1 MGRKKKSG
9 KREPNGK
16 LSRKPADVA
25 NRRKVAW
32 DMQAQEAIAPV
43 LEARQRLFGLSADE
57 ARDQRA
63 GSFIG
68 RLCLMG
74 VKDETEGITLTQYE
88 ALCAW
93 ENSAKANS
101 MVISGPKS
109 DAAFDPNRVAGR
121 AAELGEKFANRI
133 RAQHHRAEV
142 AVQAK
147 QNELRGT
154 ANLFSALYECVQRDR
169 EHFHL
174 LGDLRAAAN
183 ALARHYG
190 LEDRRAA

>member
-1 MGRKKKSG
+1 MSRKRKPG
-9 KREPNGK
+9 NRERNGK
-16 LSRKPADVA
+16 LSRRKADVA

-43 LEARQRLFGLSADE
+43 LEARQRLFGLTPDE

-68 RLCLMG
+68 RLCLSG
-74 VKDETEGITLTQYE
+74 TITRTQYE

-93 ENSAKANS
+93 EDSARQNS
-101 MVISGPKS
+101 MVIAGPKG
-109 DAAFDPNRVAGR
+109 DAAMDPNRVQGR
-121 AAELGEKFANRI
+121 GGDEIDGVSARI
-133 RAQHHRAEV
+133 RQRHMAAV
-142 AVQAK
+142 KAVQDK
-147 QNELRGT
+147 QLELRGT
-154 ANLFSALYECVQRDR
+154 ANLFAALYECVQRDR
-169 EHFHL
+169 EHHHL

-190 LEDRRAA
+190 LEARRAAA

>member
-1 MGRKKKSG
+1 MGRKKKPG

-74 VKDETEGITLTQYE
+74 VKGEGITRTQYE

-93 ENSAKANS
+93 EESARQNS
-101 MVISGPKS
+101 MVIAGPKG
-109 DAAFDPNRVAGR
+109 DAAMDPNRVQGR
-121 AAELGEKFANRI
+121 GGDEVDGVAARI
-133 RAQHHRAEV
+133 RARHAAAER

-147 QNELRGT
+147 QNELRGM
-154 ANLFSALYECVQRDR
+154 ANLFAALYECVQRDR